1 MKSKVE
7 KQCKILVVDDNLINI
22 KFIENILRKA
32 NYFVESAL
40 DGHQALILL
49 KTTHNYDL
57 ILLDIDMPE
66 INGFDV
72 CKAIRKDEL
81 LKEVPVIFLTGFC
94 DTDNIVTGFE
104 VGAQDYITKPFN
116 VKELLARVDTHI
128 QLKQKSDQIKEMN
141 QLLEYK
147 NTNITNSILYAR
159 YIQESILPSS
169 DILAGIMP
177 EYFILHKPKDI
188 VSGDFYWFKKI
199 KNLLY
204 IAIADCTGHGV
215 PGAFLSIL
223 GILGLNQIITKRS
236 VNHPNLI
243 LTELRKKIKKMLNQ
257 YKKAFETN
265 DGIDIAFCLINF
277 DDNTLEYAGANC
289 PLYLIRN
296 NGVHNNVEFVIKKA
310 NRMPVGIHPNDDQD
324 FTNHKIK
331 LHNGDKL
338 YMFSDGYVAQFGG
351 EHNKTFRTKRFQDV
365 LLNVQNKPMLE
376 QGQILDKTIEKWRGD
391 CEQVDDIL
399 ILGVQINI
407 PSKMK

>member
-1 MKSKVE
+1 
-7 KQCKILVVDDNLINI
+7 
-22 KFIENILRKA
+22 
-32 NYFVESAL
+32 
-40 DGHQALILL
+40 
-49 KTTHNYDL
+49 
-57 ILLDIDMPE
+57 
-66 INGFDV
+66 
-72 CKAIRKDEL
+72 
-81 LKEVPVIFLTGFC
+81 
-94 DTDNIVTGFE
+94 
-104 VGAQDYITKPFN
+104 
-116 VKELLARVDTHI
+116 
-128 QLKQKSDQIKEMN
+128 
-141 QLLEYK
+141 
-147 NTNITNSILYAR
+147 
-159 YIQESILPSS
+159 
-169 DILAGIMP
+169 
-177 EYFILHKPKDI
+177 
-188 VSGDFYWFKKI
+188 
-199 KNLLY
+199 
-204 IAIADCTGHGV
+204 
-215 PGAFLSIL
+215 
-223 GILGLNQIITKRS
+223 
-236 VNHPNLI
+236 
-243 LTELRKKIKKMLNQ
+243 MLNQ

>member
-7 KQCKILVVDDNLINI
+7 KQCKILVVDDNLVNI

-40 DGHQALILL
+40 NGHQALNIL
-49 KTTHNYDL
+49 KTTHDYDL

-72 CKAIRKDEL
+72 CKAIRKDDL

-116 VKELLARVDTHI
+116 VKELLARVETHI
-128 QLKQKSDQIKEMN
+128 QLKQKTDQIKEMN

-147 NTNITNSILYAR
+147 NNNITNSILYAR
-159 YIQESILPSS
+159 YIQESIIPSS
-169 DILAGIMP
+169 DILAGAVP
-177 EYFILHKPKDI
+177 EYFILLKPKDI

-204 IAIADCTGHGV
+204 IAVADCTGHGV

-236 VNHPNLI
+236 VNHPNFI

-277 DDNTLEYAGANC
+277 DENTLEYAGANC

-296 NGVHNNVEFVIKKA
+296 HGKHNNVEFVIKKA

-331 LHNGDKL
+331 LQNGDKQ
-338 YMFSDGYVAQFGG
+338 YIFSDGYVAQFGG

-365 LLNVQNKPMLE
+365 LLDIQDKPMLE
-376 QGQILDKTIEKWRGD
+376 QGQILDKTIENWRGNY
-391 CEQVDDIL
+391 EQVDDIL
-399 ILGVQINI
+399 VLGVQINL
-407 PSKMK
+407 PG